1 MADKHVCILMSTFNG
16 SLYIDEQLAS
26 FQKQEHTDWSVVLRD
41 DGSTDSSCDV
51 IENFARANPDRDIHL
66 EAGLRLGS
74 AAASFL
80 TLLARGDWPAEAH
93 VALSDQDD
101 IWMPH
106 RLKRALAQLPPS
118 GGPAIYAS
126 CTILADSEGR
136 PKRVS
141 RRHPRP
147 PAFANALVQNILAGN
162 TIVLNSAA
170 AALAQRTALAALEQR
185 VPHHDW
191 WLYQLMA
198 GAGATICIDDQPGLY
213 YRQHSHNVLG
223 ANRGLRKAAN
233 RFAMVWNRSYADW
246 IDCNLAALRAVTPE
260 LCPENRDLVAR
271 LADWRAGGADRGDLS
286 QLGVW
291 RQTRAGDLL
300 LAFAARLGRL

>member
-16 SLYIDEQLAS
+16 SPYIEEQLAS
-26 FQKQEHTDWSVVLRD
+26 FQDQEHTDWSVFLRD
-41 DGSTDSSCDV
+41 DGSTDASRDL
-51 IENFARANPDRDIHL
+51 IENFARANPGRDIRL
-66 EAGLRLGS
+66 EAGPRLGS

-80 TLLARGDWPAEAH
+80 TLLARSDWPAGAY

-106 RLKRALAQLPPS
+106 RLTRALAQLPS
-118 GGPAIYAS
+118 SEGPAIYAS

-162 TIVLNSAA
+162 SIVMNPAA
-170 AALAQRTALAALEQR
+170 AALAQRTALAALGQR

-198 GAGATICIDDQPGLY
+198 GAGATICIDDRPGLY
-213 YRQHSHNVLG
+213 YRQHSRNVLG
-223 ANRGLRKAAN
+223 ANRGLRKAVN
-233 RFAMVWNRSYADW
+233 RFAMVWNRSYASW
-246 IDCNLAALRAVTPE
+246 IDCNLAALHAVTPE
-260 LCPENRDLVAR
+260 LRPESRDLVAR
-271 LADWRAGGADRGDLS
+271 LAAWRAGGADRGPLS

-291 RQTRAGDLL
+291 RQTRAGDML